1 METTEFRAGKRR
13 TTGVD
18 QIVGVR
24 LRSLRLQA
32 GWSQNELA
40 DKLGVSFQ
48 QVQKYEK
55 AANRISAAALRQ
67 ISLLFDVPMEYF
79 FGNMIADAIPT
90 RGSREATI
98 HNRAESRLLARYRR
112 LSPKM
117 RGSILGLLSAVTG
130 IGDSPD
136 VEDDASA

>member
-1 METTEFRAGKRR
+1 MEATRFLAGKRQ

-18 QIVGVR
+18 QIAGVR

-67 ISLLFDVPMEYF
+67 ISLLFGVPMEYF
-79 FGNMIADAIPT
+79 FDNMIAGTIPVKAS
-90 RGSREATI
+90 GEATI
-98 HNRAESRLLARYRR
+98 HDRSEGRLLARYRR

-117 RGSILGLLSAVTG
+117 RSSILGLLSAVTG
-130 IGDSPD
+130 VDDNPD
-136 VEDDASA
+136 VEDDALA